1 MIPILHRFFRKK
13 DALYE
18 ASTMA
23 QDQIAYKERKPQTNI
38 PHKNSRKS
46 LKKILEIESS
56 NTFY

>member
-1 MIPILHRFFRKK
+1 
-13 DALYE
+13 
-18 ASTMA
+18 MA